1 MTTSAESLMWSGG
14 LATTASTSSSDSDT
28 GSFANQPLMSGDDYL
43 NHGDVSDACLNQG
56 TQLRDEIRCSIIQK
70 RIQKGLGGIRLD
82 WKNNGQEALS
92 KEEEDKRRQRRE
104 RNRVAASKC
113 RERRRER
120 TFVLVE
126 ETERLES
133 NKQDLLDEIDQLE
146 EQKAKLVAILTEH
159 DHSGQCQRHAHVVE
173 ELHIDP

>member
-1 MTTSAESLMWSGG
+1 MTTSADSLMWSGR
-14 LATTASTSSSDSDT
+14 LTTTASTSSSDSDT
-28 GSFANQPLMSGDDYL
+28 GSFANQSLLSGEDYL
-43 NHGDVSDACLNQG
+43 TQGDVSDPCLNQG

-82 WKNNGQEALS
+82 WKANGQESLS
-92 KEEEDKRRQRRE
+92 KEEEAKRRQRRE
-104 RNRVAASKC
+104 RNRVAASRC

-126 ETERLES
+126 ETDQLES
-133 NKQDLLDEIDQLE
+133 SKQDLLDEIDQLE
-146 EQKAKLVAILTEH
+146 EQKSQLLAVLTEH
-159 DHSGQCQRHAHVVE
+159 DHSGQCHRHAQAE